1 MECGMKHNIVDE
13 IREEIG
19 RFKAEHHSRERARL
33 RLETSATHRP
43 ASPRR
48 LRFAAQ
54 KSTCLRASRHLFD
67 NEQTAC
73 MEASKLHCSSFS
85 HQSLRSWS
93 CKRRTASIAVAFAAL
108 ERQR

>member
-1 MECGMKHNIVDE
+1 MECGVKHNIVDE

-19 RFKAEHHSRERARL
+19 RFKAEHHGRERARL
-33 RLETSATHRP
+33 RLETSVSHRP
-43 ASPRR
+43 ANPRR

-54 KSTCLRASRHLFD
+54 KSTCLRGSRHLFD

-93 CKRRTASIAVAFAAL
+93 CKRRTAPIAVAFAAV